1 MPLPP
6 SIVLHSSLRCLH
18 MITFNHQVLPCQQQL
33 RHYAGQNIKW
43 RVFVVAVVVIRDIV
57 ATSCRDRRGGWRG
70 SAQRGGGSPGRAEG
84 DVGGTVS
91 GDGRWSLA

>member
-33 RHYAGQNIKW
+33 RHYAGQNIK
-43 RVFVVAVVVIRDIV
+43 VA
-57 ATSCRDRRGGWRG
+57 SLC
-70 SAQRGGGSPGRAEG
+70 GGGG
-84 DVGGTVS
+84 VYS
-91 GDGRWSLA
+91 GHCCYVMQR